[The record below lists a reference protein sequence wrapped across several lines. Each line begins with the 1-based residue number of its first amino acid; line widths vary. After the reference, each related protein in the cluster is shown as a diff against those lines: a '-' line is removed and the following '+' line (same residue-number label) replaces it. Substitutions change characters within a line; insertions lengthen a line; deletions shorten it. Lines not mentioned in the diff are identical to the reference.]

1 MSLLRLY
8 ARVLEQLGKEA
19 RLGWIL
25 AAANLLL
32 AGAQFAEPVLFGR
45 IVDVLSGK
53 PSGGPAGSSSAWTLL
68 LAWAAFGLFTIVCN
82 AAVALHADRLAHRQR
97 QAVLSSYFEHILQL
111 PLTFHSGT
119 HSGRLMKVMLKGTDA
134 LWRLWLGFFRE
145 HFAAILSLVV
155 LLPLAFYLN
164 WQLATLLFVL
174 CVVFTI
180 LTTLVVRK
188 TYGMQSEV
196 ETHYSDLSA
205 RASDALGNVALV
217 QSFVR
222 IEAEVQGVRFVADKL
237 LAAQMP
243 VLSWWALVTVI
254 TRASTTI
261 TVLAIFTVGIILH
274 ERGLTSV
281 GEIVMFVSFAS
292 MLIQRLEQVVS
303 FINNV
308 FMEAPRLQEFFNVL
322 DAVPAVRDRPD
333 AIDTGRL
340 SGLVEFN
347 DVSFSYDGKRPA
359 VEDLTFVA
367 LPGQTVALVGP
378 TGAGKS
384 TAIALLHRAFDPQ
397 SGIIKVDGMDVRGLK
412 LAALRRNIGVVF
424 QEALLFNRS
433 IADNLRVGKPD
444 ASDEE
449 LRIAA
454 GRAQA
459 LEFIERCE
467 KGFETNAG
475 ERGRMLSGGERQR
488 LSIARALLKDPPI
501 LILDEATSA
510 LDAVT
515 EAKVNAALDEVM
527 KGRTTFVI
535 AHRLS
540 TIRNAT
546 RILVFDSGRVIES
559 GTFDEL
565 VAKGGRFAELARAQ
579 FMIQESAR
587 AGVGLPE
594 TASSKA
600 IKI

>member
-1 MSLLRLY
+1 
-8 ARVLEQLGKEA
+8 V
-19 RLGWIL
+19 
-25 AAANLLL
+25 
-32 AGAQFAEPVLFGR
+32 
-45 IVDVLSGK
+45 
-53 PSGGPAGSSSAWTLL
+53 
-68 LAWAAFGLFTIVCN
+68 
-82 AAVALHADRLAHRQR
+82 VALHADRLSHRQR
-97 QAVLSSYFEHILQL
+97 QAVLTSYFEHIMQL
-111 PLTFHSGT
+111 PLTFHTGT
-119 HSGRLMKVMLKGTDA
+119 HSGRLMKVMLNGTDS

-155 LLPLAFYLN
+155 LLPLALYIN
-164 WQLATLLFVL
+164 WRLAILLFVL
-174 CVVFTI
+174 CVVFTL
-180 LTTLVVRK
+180 LTTLVVRR
-188 TYGMQSEV
+188 TYSMQSEV
-196 ETHYSDLSA
+196 EATYSDLSA

-222 IEAEVQGVRFVADKL
+222 IDAEVQGLRLAADKL
-237 LAAQMP
+237 LSVQMP
-243 VLSWWALVTVI
+243 VLSWWAMVTVI

-261 TVLAIFTVGIILH
+261 TVLAIFAVGIALH

-281 GEIVMFVSFAS
+281 GEIVMFVSFATL
-292 MLIQRLEQVVS
+292 LIQKLEQVVS
-303 FINNV
+303 FINAV

-333 AIDTGRL
+333 AIDAGRL
-340 SGLVEFN
+340 AGLVEFS

-359 VEDLTFVA
+359 IEDLSFTA
-367 LPGQTVALVGP
+367 LPGQTIALVGP

-397 SGIIKVDGMDVRGLK
+397 SGFIKIDGMDIRGLT
-412 LAALRRNIGVVF
+412 LTALRRNIAVVF

-444 ASDEE
+444 ATDEE
-449 LRIAA
+449 LRMAA
-454 GRAQA
+454 ARAQA
-459 LEFIERCE
+459 LDFIERSE
-467 KGFETNAG
+467 LQFETNAG

-546 RILVFDSGRVIES
+546 KILVFDKGRVIES
-559 GTFDEL
+559 GSFDEL
-565 VAKGGRFAELARAQ
+565 VARGGHFAALARAQ
-579 FMIQESAR
+579 FMIQDQTGAPRLEPGGAAAR
-587 AGVGLPE
+587 
-594 TASSKA
+594 S
-600 IKI
+600 

>member
-1 MSLLRLY
+1 MSLLRIY
-8 ARVLEQLGKEA
+8 ARVLHLLGKEA
-19 RLGWIL
+19 RLGWFL
-25 AAANLLL
+25 AIANLAL
-32 AGAQFAEPVLFGR
+32 AVAQFAEPVLFGR
-45 IVDVLSGK
+45 IVDSLSGK
-53 PSGGPAGSSSAWTLL
+53 ASASTAWPL
-68 LAWAAFGLFTIVCN
+68 LAAWAGFGLFTIL
-82 AAVALHADRLAHRQR
+82 ASAWVALQADRLAHRQR
-97 QAVLSSYFEHILQL
+97 HAVLTSYFEHILQL

-119 HSGRLMKVMLKGTDA
+119 HSGRLMKVMINGTDA
-134 LWRLWLGFFRE
+134 LWKLWLSFFRE
-145 HFAAILSLVV
+145 HFAAIMSVLV
-155 LLPLAFYLN
+155 LLPLSLYLN
-164 WQLATLLFVL
+164 WRLAILLFVL
-174 CVVFTI
+174 CVVFTV

-196 ETHYSDLSA
+196 EEHYSDLSA

-222 IEAEVQGVRFVADKL
+222 IDAEVQGLRTVAGQL
-237 LAAQMP
+237 LSVQMP
-243 VLSWWALVTVI
+243 VLGWWALVTVI

-261 TVLAIFTVGIILH
+261 TVLAIFTLGIALH
-274 ERGLTSV
+274 QAGLTSV
-281 GEIVMFVSFAS
+281 GEIVMFVSFAT
-292 MLIQRLEQVVS
+292 MLIQKLEQVVS

-308 FMEAPRLQEFFNVL
+308 FMEAPRLAEFFTVL

-333 AIDTGRL
+333 AIEVGRL

-359 VEDLTFVA
+359 VEDLTFTA
-367 LPGQTVALVGP
+367 LPGQTIALVGP

-397 SGIIKVDGMDVRGLK
+397 SGFIKIDGMDVRGLK

-433 IADNLRVGKPD
+433 IRENLLVGKPD
-444 ASDEE
+444 ATDEE
-449 LRIAA
+449 LRTAA
-454 GRAQA
+454 ARAQA
-459 LEFIERCE
+459 LDFIDRADQ
-467 KGFETNAG
+467 GFDTNAG

-515 EAKVNAALDEVM
+515 EAKLNAALDEVM
-527 KGRTTFVI
+527 RGRTTFVI

-546 RILVFDSGRVIES
+546 RILVFENGRVIES

-565 VAKGGRFAELARAQ
+565 VAKGGHFAELAKAQ
-579 FMIQESAR
+579 FMVQESAR
-587 AGVGLPE
+587 ATLAVPE
-594 TASSKA
+594 SDGTIVKT
-600 IKI
+600 

>member
-25 AAANLLL
+25 AFANLLL

-45 IVDVLSGK
+45 IVDVLSAK
-53 PSGGPAGSSSAWTLL
+53 PGTAGSSSAWPLL
-68 LAWAAFGLFTIVCN
+68 LAWAAFGLFTIVCS
-82 AAVALHADRLAHRQR
+82 AVVALHADRLAHRQR
-97 QAVLSSYFEHILQL
+97 QVVLSSYFEHILQL
-111 PLTFHSGT
+111 PLTFHTGT
-119 HSGRLMKVMLKGTDA
+119 HSGRLMKVMLNGTDA
-134 LWRLWLGFFRE
+134 LWRVWLGFFRE
-145 HFAAILSLVV
+145 HFAAIMSLVV
-155 LLPLAFYLN
+155 LLPLSFYLN

-174 CVVFTI
+174 CVVFTV

-188 TYGMQSEV
+188 TYGMQNEV
-196 ETHYSDLSA
+196 EAYYSDLSA

-222 IEAEVQGVRFVADKL
+222 IDAEVQGVRFVADKL

-261 TVLAIFTVGIILH
+261 TVLAIFTVGIFLH

-303 FINNV
+303 FINSV

-322 DAVPAVRDRPD
+322 DAVPAVHDRPD

-359 VEDLTFVA
+359 VEDLTFMA
-367 LPGQTVALVGP
+367 LPGQTIALVGP

-444 ASDEE
+444 ATDEE

-454 GRAQA
+454 ERAQA
-459 LEFIERCE
+459 LEFIERSE

-488 LSIARALLKDPPI
+488 LSIARALLKNPPI

-546 RILVFDSGRVIES
+546 RILVFDNGRVIES

-587 AGVGLPE
+587 ASIGLPE
-594 TASSKA
+594 TGGKA
-600 IKI
+600 IKN

>member
-8 ARVLEQLGKEA
+8 TRVLDLLGKEA

-25 AAANLLL
+25 AGANLLL

-53 PSGGPAGSSSAWTLL
+53 PSGGPLGSSPAWMLL
-68 LAWAAFGLFTIVCN
+68 AAWAAFGLFTILCS
-82 AAVALHADRLAHRQR
+82 ATVALHADRLAHRQR
-97 QAVLSSYFEHILQL
+97 QAVLTDYFEHIMQL
-111 PLTFHSGT
+111 PLTFHTGT
-119 HSGRLMKVMLKGTDA
+119 HSGRLMKVMLNGTDS

-145 HFAAILSLVV
+145 HFAAIMSLVV
-155 LLPLAFYLN
+155 LLPLAFYIN
-164 WQLATLLFVL
+164 WRLAILLFVL
-174 CVVFTI
+174 CVVFTV

-188 TYGMQSEV
+188 TYGMQNEV
-196 ETHYSDLSA
+196 EAHYSDLSA

-222 IEAEVQGVRFVADKL
+222 VNAEVQGLRFVADKL
-237 LAAQMP
+237 LAVQMP

-261 TVLAIFTVGIILH
+261 TVLAIFTVGIVLH
-274 ERGLTSV
+274 EQGLTSV
-281 GEIVMFVSFAS
+281 GEIVMFVSFATL
-292 MLIQRLEQVVS
+292 LIQKLEQVVG

-322 DAVPAVRDRPD
+322 DAVRDRPD

-340 SGLVEFN
+340 AGLVEFN

-359 VEDLTFVA
+359 VEDLSFTA
-367 LPGQTVALVGP
+367 LPGQTIAMVGP

-397 SGIIKVDGMDVRGLK
+397 SGFIKIDGMDVRGLT
-412 LAALRRNIGVVF
+412 LTALRRNIGVVF
-424 QEALLFNRS
+424 QEALLFNRT

-444 ASDEE
+444 ATDQE
-449 LRIAA
+449 LRTAA
-454 GRAQA
+454 ARAQA
-459 LEFIERCE
+459 LEFIERSE
-467 KGFETNAG
+467 QEFESNAG

-515 EAKVNAALDEVM
+515 EAKVNAALDGGDE
-527 KGRTTFVI
+527 G
-535 AHRLS
+535 AHHFCDR
-540 TIRNAT
+540 APA
-546 RILVFDSGRVIES
+546 FDHSQRH
-559 GTFDEL
+559 
-565 VAKGGRFAELARAQ
+565 AYP
-579 FMIQESAR
+579 
-587 AGVGLPE
+587 GVR
-594 TASSKA
+594 
-600 IKI
+600 

>member
-19 RLGWIL
+19 SLGWIL
-25 AAANLLL
+25 ALANLLL

-53 PSGGPAGSSSAWTLL
+53 PAPTSPGSSSAWPLL
-68 LAWAAFGLFTIVCN
+68 LAWAAFGLFTIVCS
-82 AAVALHADRLAHRQR
+82 AVVALHADRLAHRQR
-97 QAVLSSYFEHILQL
+97 QAVLTNYFEHILQL
-111 PLTFHSGT
+111 PLSFHTGT
-119 HSGRLMKVMLKGTDA
+119 HSGRLMKVMLNGTDA
-134 LWRLWLGFFRE
+134 LWRVWLGFFRE
-145 HFAAILSLVV
+145 HFAAILSLLV
-155 LLPLAFYLN
+155 LLPLSFYLN
-164 WQLATLLFVL
+164 WQLAMLLFVL
-174 CVVFTI
+174 CVVFTF
-180 LTTLVVRK
+180 LTTMVVRK
-188 TYGMQSEV
+188 TYGMQNEV

-261 TVLAIFTVGIILH
+261 TILAIFVLGILLH

-281 GEIVMFVSFAS
+281 GEIVMFVSFAG
-292 MLIQRLEQVVS
+292 MLIQKLEQVVS

-308 FMEAPRLQEFFNVL
+308 FMEAPRLQQFFNVL

-340 SGLVEFN
+340 AGLIEFN
-347 DVSFSYDGKRPA
+347 DVTFSYDGKRPA
-359 VEDLTFVA
+359 VEDLSFMA
-367 LPGQTVALVGP
+367 LPGQTIALVGP

-397 SGIIKVDGMDVRGLK
+397 SGIIEIDGMDIRGLK
-412 LAALRRNIGVVF
+412 LTALRRNIGVVF

-433 IADNLRVGKPD
+433 IADNLRVGKPE
-444 ASDEE
+444 ATEE
-449 LRIAA
+449 DLRIAA
-454 GRAQA
+454 RRAQA
-459 LEFIERCE
+459 LEFIERSE

-546 RILVFDSGRVIES
+546 RILVFDEGRVIES

-565 VAKGGRFAELARAQ
+565 LAKGGRFAELARAQ
-579 FMIQESAR
+579 FMVQESAR
-587 AGVGLPE
+587 ANIPVGDSRA
-594 TASSKA
+594 TA

>member
-1 MSLLRLY
+1 MSMLRLY
-8 ARVLEQLGKEA
+8 TRVLELLGKEA

-25 AAANLLL
+25 AGANLLL
-32 AGAQFAEPVLFGR
+32 AATQFAEPVLFGR
-45 IVDVLSGK
+45 IVDVLSEK
-53 PSGGPAGSSSAWTLL
+53 PPAGAAGSSAWPLL
-68 LAWAAFGLFTIVCN
+68 AAWAAFGLFTILCGG
-82 AAVALHADRLAHRQR
+82 AVALQADRLAHRQR
-97 QAVLSSYFEHILQL
+97 QVVLTNYFEHIMQL
-111 PLTFHSGT
+111 PLTFHTGT
-119 HSGRLMKVMLKGTDA
+119 HSGRLMKVMLNGTDA
-134 LWRLWLGFFRE
+134 LWRLWLAFFRE
-145 HFAAILSLVV
+145 HFSAIMSLVV
-155 LLPLAFYLN
+155 LLPLSLYLN
-164 WQLATLLFVL
+164 WRLAILLFLL
-174 CVVFTI
+174 CVVFTV

-188 TYGMQSEV
+188 TYGMQNEV
-196 ETHYSDLSA
+196 EQHYSDLSA

-222 IEAEVQGVRFVADKL
+222 IDAEVQGLRFVADNL
-237 LAAQMP
+237 LAVQMP

-261 TVLAIFTVGIILH
+261 TVLAIFSVGIVLH
-274 ERGLTSV
+274 EKSLISI
-281 GEIVMFVSFAS
+281 GEIVMFVSFAT
-292 MLIQRLEQVVS
+292 MLIQKLEQVVG

-308 FMEAPRLQEFFNVL
+308 FMEAPRLTEFFNVL

-333 AIDTGRL
+333 AIDPGRL

-359 VEDLTFVA
+359 VEDLSFTA
-367 LPGQTVALVGP
+367 LPGQTIALVGP

-397 SGIIKVDGMDVRGLK
+397 SGFIRIDGMDVRGLT
-412 LAALRRNIGVVF
+412 LTALRRNIGVVF

-444 ASDEE
+444 ASDED
-449 LRIAA
+449 LRLAA
-454 GRAQA
+454 ARAQA
-459 LEFIERCE
+459 LEFIERGGR
-467 KGFETNAG
+467 GFDTNAG

-546 RILVFDSGRVIES
+546 RILVFDNGRVIES

-565 VAKGGRFAELARAQ
+565 VAKGDHFAELARAQ
-579 FMIQESAR
+579 FMVQENAR
-587 AGVGLPE
+587 A
-594 TASSKA
+594 A
-600 IKI
+600 IGAQEIKGGAVKI

>member
-1 MSLLRLY
+1 MSLIRLY
-8 ARVLEQLGKEA
+8 IRVLGQLGKEA

-25 AAANLLL
+25 AGANLLL
-32 AGAQFAEPVLFGR
+32 AGAQFAEPVLFGK

-53 PSGGPAGSSSAWTLL
+53 PQAGPLASNSAWPL
-68 LAWAAFGLFTIVCN
+68 LAAWVAFGLFTILCS
-82 AAVALHADRLAHRQR
+82 AAVALNADKLAHRQR
-97 QAVLSSYFEHILQL
+97 QAVLTDYFEHIMQL
-111 PLTFHSGT
+111 PLTFHTGT
-119 HSGRLMKVMLKGTDA
+119 HSGRLMKVMLNGTDA
-134 LWRLWLGFFRE
+134 LWRVWLGFFRE
-145 HFAAILSLVV
+145 HFAAIMSLVV
-155 LLPLAFYLN
+155 LLPLSFYLN
-164 WQLATLLFVL
+164 WQLATLLFLL

-180 LTTLVVRK
+180 LTTMVVRK
-188 TYGMQSEV
+188 TYGMQNEV

-222 IEAEVQGVRFVADKL
+222 IDAEVQGVRFVADKL

-274 ERGLTSV
+274 SQGLTTV
-281 GEIVMFVSFAS
+281 GEIVMFVSFAT
-292 MLIQRLEQVVS
+292 MLIQKLEQVVS
-303 FINNV
+303 FINSV
-308 FMEAPRLQEFFNVL
+308 FMEAPRLKEFFDVL
-322 DAVPAVRDRPD
+322 DAVPAVRDRPG
-333 AIDTGRL
+333 ALDTGRL
-340 SGLVEFN
+340 SGLIEFS

-359 VEDLTFVA
+359 VEDLSLTA
-367 LPGQTVALVGP
+367 LPGQTIALVGP

-397 SGIIKVDGMDVRGLK
+397 SGIIKIDGMEIRALK
-412 LAALRRNIGVVF
+412 LTSLRRNIGVVF

-433 IADNLRVGKPD
+433 LADNLRVGKPD
-444 ASDEE
+444 ATDEE
-449 LRIAA
+449 LRVAA

-459 LEFIERCE
+459 LEFIERSE
-467 KGFETNAG
+467 SKFETLAG

-546 RILVFDSGRVIES
+546 RILVFDNGHVIES

-565 VAKGGRFAELARAQ
+565 VTKGGRFAELARAQ
-579 FMIQESAR
+579 FMVQENARKSVHAKKPRSA
-587 AGVGLPE
+587 AVKE
-594 TASSKA
+594 
-600 IKI
+600 

>member
-8 ARVLEQLGKEA
+8 ARVLELLGKEA

-25 AAANLLL
+25 ALANLAL

-45 IVDVLSGK
+45 IVDALSG
-53 PSGGPAGSSSAWTLL
+53 SSHGGSAWPLL
-68 LAWAAFGLFTIVCN
+68 AAWAAFGLFTIVAG

-97 QAVLSSYFEHILQL
+97 QAVLTSYFEHILQL

-119 HSGRLMKVMLKGTDA
+119 HSGRLMKVMLNGTDA
-134 LWRLWLGFFRE
+134 LWRLWVSFFRE
-145 HFAAILSLVV
+145 HFAAIMSVVV
-155 LLPLAFYLN
+155 LLPLSLYLN
-164 WQLATLLFVL
+164 WRLAILLFVL
-174 CVVFTI
+174 CVVFTA
-180 LTTLVVRK
+180 LTTFVVRK
-188 TYGMQSEV
+188 TYGMQIAVEDHYGRLSE
-196 ETHYSDLSA
+196 

-222 IEAEVQGVRFVADKL
+222 IEAEVQGLRSVSRDL
-237 LAAQMP
+237 LSMQMP
-243 VLSWWALVTVI
+243 VLGWWALVSVI

-261 TVLAIFTVGIILH
+261 TVLAIFTLGIALH
-274 ERGLTSV
+274 DAGLSSV
-281 GEIVMFVSFAS
+281 GDIVMFVSFAT
-292 MLIQRLEQVVS
+292 MLIQKLEQVVA

-308 FMEAPRLQEFFNVL
+308 FMEAPRLQEFFTVL

-333 AIDTGRL
+333 AADTGRL
-340 SGLVEFN
+340 SGLVEFSN
-347 DVSFSYDGKRPA
+347 VSFSYDGKRPA
-359 VEDLTFVA
+359 VEDLSFTA
-367 LPGQTVALVGP
+367 LPGQTIALVGP

-397 SGIIKVDGMDVRGLK
+397 SGFIKIDGMDVRGLK
-412 LAALRRNIGVVF
+412 LSALRRNIGVVF

-433 IADNLRVGKPD
+433 IRENLLVGKPD
-444 ASDEE
+444 ATEEE
-449 LRIAA
+449 LRTAA
-454 GRAQA
+454 ARAQA
-459 LEFIERCE
+459 LDFITRGEL
-467 KGFETNAG
+467 GFDTNAG

-546 RILVFDSGRVIES
+546 RILVFETGRVIES

-565 VAKGGRFAELARAQ
+565 VAKGGHFAELARAQ
-579 FMIQESAR
+579 FMVQEEARGAISKPDSANS
-587 AGVGLPE
+587 V
-594 TASSKA
+594 
-600 IKI
+600 I

>member
-1 MSLLRLY
+1 MSMLRLY
-8 ARVLEQLGKEA
+8 TRVLELLGKEA

-25 AAANLLL
+25 AFANLLL

-53 PSGGPAGSSSAWTLL
+53 PQTGPLAANSAWPL
-68 LAWAAFGLFTIVCN
+68 LAAWVAFGLFTIACS
-82 AAVALHADRLAHRQR
+82 ALVALHADRLAHRQR
-97 QAVLSSYFEHILQL
+97 QAVLTDYFEHIMQL
-111 PLTFHSGT
+111 PLTFHTGT
-119 HSGRLMKVMLKGTDA
+119 HSGRLMKVMLNGTDS
-134 LWRLWLGFFRE
+134 LWRLWLAFFRE

-155 LLPLAFYLN
+155 LLPLAFYIN
-164 WQLATLLFVL
+164 WRLAVLLFAL
-174 CVVFTI
+174 CVVFTV
-180 LTTLVVRK
+180 LTTMVVRK

-196 ETHYSDLSA
+196 EAHYSDLSA

-222 IEAEVQGVRFVADKL
+222 IDAEVQGLRFVADKL
-237 LAAQMP
+237 LAVQMP
-243 VLSWWALVTVI
+243 VLGWWALVTVI

-261 TVLAIFTVGIILH
+261 TVLAIFTVGIYLH
-274 ERGLTSV
+274 GRGETTV
-281 GEIVMFVSFAS
+281 GEIVMFVSFAT
-292 MLIQRLEQVVS
+292 MLIQKLEQVVS

-308 FMEAPRLQEFFNVL
+308 FMEAPRLQEFFDVL
-322 DAVPAVRDRPD
+322 DAVPAVRDRPN
-333 AIDTGRL
+333 AMDTGRL

-359 VEDLTFVA
+359 VEDVTFTA
-367 LPGQTVALVGP
+367 LPGP
-378 TGAGKS
+378 TIAGKS

-397 SGIIKVDGMDVRGLK
+397 SGIIKIDGMDIRGLK
-412 LAALRRNIGVVF
+412 LTALRRNIGVVF

-433 IADNLRVGKPD
+433 LADNLRVGKPD
-444 ASDEE
+444 ATDEE
-449 LRIAA
+449 MRIAA
-454 GRAQA
+454 SRAQA
-459 LEFIERCE
+459 LEFIERSE
-467 KGFETNAG
+467 KQFETHAG

-488 LSIARALLKDPPI
+488 LSIAHALLKDPPI

-546 RILVFDSGRVIES
+546 RILVFDNGRVIES

-565 VAKGGRFAELARAQ
+565 VAKGGRFAELAKAQ
-579 FMIQESAR
+579 FMVQENAR
-587 AGVGLPE
+587 A
-594 TASSKA
+594 A
-600 IKI
+600 IE

>member
-1 MSLLRLY
+1 MPLLRLY
-8 ARVLEQLGKEA
+8 TRVLELLGKEA
-19 RLGWIL
+19 RLGWLL
-25 AAANLLL
+25 AGANLLL

-53 PSGGPAGSSSAWTLL
+53 GSTSPWPLL
-68 LAWAAFGLFTIVCN
+68 LAWVAFGLFTIAISAV
-82 AAVALHADRLAHRQR
+82 VALYADRLAHRQR

-111 PLTFHSGT
+111 PLTFHTGT
-119 HSGRLMKVMLKGTDA
+119 HSGRLMKVMLNGTDA

-145 HFAAILSLVV
+145 HFAAIMSVVV
-155 LLPLAFYLN
+155 LLPLSFYIN
-164 WQLATLLFVL
+164 WRLAILLFLLCFVFTLL
-174 CVVFTI
+174 
-180 LTTLVVRK
+180 TTMVVRK

-196 ETHYSDLSA
+196 EQQYTDLSA

-222 IEAEVQGVRFVADKL
+222 IDAEVQGLRYVADKL

-261 TVLAIFTVGIILH
+261 TVLAIFTVGIALH
-274 ERGLTSV
+274 QQGLTSV
-281 GEIVMFVSFAS
+281 GEIVMFVSFAT
-292 MLIQRLEQVVS
+292 MLIQKLEQVVS
-303 FINNV
+303 FINSV
-308 FMEAPRLQEFFNVL
+308 FMEAPRLTEFFNVL

-340 SGLVEFN
+340 SGLIEFN

-359 VEDLTFVA
+359 VEDLSFTA
-367 LPGQTVALVGP
+367 LPGNTIALVGP

-397 SGIIKVDGMDVRGLK
+397 SGFIRVDGMDIRGLK

-424 QEALLFNRS
+424 QEALLFDRS
-433 IADNLRVGKPD
+433 IAENLRVGKPD
-444 ASDEE
+444 ATIEE
-449 LRIAA
+449 LKLAA

-459 LEFIERCE
+459 LEFIERSD
-467 KGFETNAG
+467 KGFDTNAG

-527 KGRTTFVI
+527 RGRTTFVI

-546 RILVFDSGRVIES
+546 RILVFENGRVIES

-565 VAKGGRFAELARAQ
+565 VAKGGRFAAHARAQ
-579 FMIQESAR
+579 FMVQENAR
-587 AGVGLPE
+587 ANALQPE
-594 TASSKA
+594 SSSAAVKV
-600 IKI
+600 

>member
-8 ARVLEQLGKEA
+8 ARVLELLGKEA

-25 AAANLLL
+25 AGANLLL

-45 IVDVLSGK
+45 IVDVLTGN
-53 PSGGPAGSSSAWTLL
+53 PSNGPLASTSTSPWPL
-68 LAWAAFGLFTIVCN
+68 LAAWVAFGLFTILCGVV
-82 AAVALHADRLAHRQR
+82 VALNADRLSHRQR
-97 QAVLSSYFEHILQL
+97 QAVLTSYFEHIMQL
-111 PLTFHSGT
+111 PLTFHTGT
-119 HSGRLMKVMLKGTDA
+119 HSGRLMKVMLQGTDA

-145 HFAAILSLVV
+145 HFAAIMSLVV
-155 LLPLAFYLN
+155 LLPLSLYIN
-164 WQLATLLFVL
+164 WRLAILLFVL
-174 CVVFTI
+174 CVVFTV

-188 TYGMQSEV
+188 TFEMQNEV
-196 ETHYSDLSA
+196 EEQYGNLSA

-222 IEAEVQGVRFVADKL
+222 IDAEVAGLRGIADKL
-237 LAAQMP
+237 LAAQLP
-243 VLSWWALVTVI
+243 VLSWWALVTVM

-261 TVLAIFTVGIILH
+261 TVLAIFTVGIMLH
-274 ERGLTSV
+274 QQGLTSV
-281 GEIVMFVSFAS
+281 GEIVMFVSFAT
-292 MLIQRLEQVVS
+292 MLIQKLEQVVA

-333 AIDTGRL
+333 AIDPGRL
-340 SGLVEFN
+340 QGLVEFN
-347 DVSFSYDGKRPA
+347 NVSFSYDGKRPA
-359 VEDLTFVA
+359 VEDVSFTA
-367 LPGQTVALVGP
+367 LPGQTIALVGP

-397 SGIIKVDGMDVRGLK
+397 SGVIKVDGMDVRGMTLS
-412 LAALRRNIGVVF
+412 ALRRNIGVVF

-444 ASDEE
+444 ATLEE
-449 LRIAA
+449 MRTAA
-454 GRAQA
+454 ARAQA
-459 LEFIERCE
+459 LDFIERGE
-467 KGFETNAG
+467 QQFDTNAG

-546 RILVFDSGRVIES
+546 TILVFEHGRVIES

-565 VAKGGRFAELARAQ
+565 VAQGGHFAGLARAQ
-579 FMIQESAR
+579 FMVQDNAATDATAISASTE
-587 AGVGLPE
+587 P
-594 TASSKA
+594 S
-600 IKI
+600 